1 MLVADTQCAIGFIL
15 SRGEASDAGNGRL
28 LLDTIGRIKDPGE
41 EGPLFLLMDR
51 AYEDGETRLL
61 AVEWGIVR

>member
-15 SRGEASDAGNGRL
+15 SGGEAADAGKGRF

-41 EGPLFLLMDR
+41 EGPLFLL
-51 AYEDGETRLL
+51 YGEGL
-61 AVEWGIVR
+61 